1 MPDGAIFHVDVQT
14 IKRSEGRSAVA
25 AAAYRAGTRLVDVR
39 TGTSVNYTRKRGVL
53 ETFIAAPDGCDW
65 ITDRQTLWNAAEA
78 AENRSNSVVARE
90 WMVALPSALD
100 AAQRASLARAL
111 AVELVTRYGVAVDVA
126 LHAPAKDGDERNF
139 HAHLLTTTREV
150 TPDGLGDKTRILDAA
165 KTGGPE
171 IAAMRKWWQDTIN
184 DALEAADKDVRVD
197 HRPRAAI
204 AKERGEP
211 APEVNTHD
219 GPALTAFK
227 RRQRATE
234 PQQAPVQ
241 EAEHGAAQIASLLDA
256 VIDHK
261 AAQKAREASP
271 AQDVA
276 APPTSTQEQPQAPA
290 PAHRTPEPPRS
301 VQAQPAQVREPDY
314 ADRKWFDLAAWDG
327 RLDVTHQNLKFEL
340 VLSLPR
346 AIADRKKLAEAG
358 WHRRAV
364 SPLGQDHFAAAKQH
378 DANSASAVMG
388 ELAAVGLDTDLLRAG
403 YRPIREHAR
412 MPFVARFVPFFDGDA
427 VFQKLRA
434 LETQIGFLRPVKG
447 RIMQSLEDIHRRLK
461 ERFLASPD
469 HCDTTRQI
477 DNRGEER
484 NAWSRRIG
492 DWGRE
497 HLAAFIARIEA
508 EERHAERLAAETVQ
522 PPSITP
528 APGAKPS
535 VKPEQPKPQAS
546 RPSSGGNG
554 RSR

>member
-14 IKRSEGRSAVA
+14 IKRAEGRSAVA
-25 AAAYRAGTRLVDVR
+25 AAAYRAGTRLVDLR

-65 ITDRQTLWNAAEA
+65 ITDRETLWNAAEA
-78 AENRSNSVVARE
+78 AENRKNSVVARE

-184 DALEAADKDVRVD
+184 DALEAAEKDVRVD

-234 PQQAPVQ
+234 PQQA
-241 EAEHGAAQIASLLDA
+241 
-256 VIDHK
+256 
-261 AAQKAREASP
+261 REASP
-271 AQDVA
+271 TQKAA
-276 APPTSTQEQPQAPA
+276 APPTSAQEPPQAPA
-290 PAHRTPEPPRS
+290 PVQKAPEPPRS
-301 VQAQPAQVREPDY
+301 VQTKPPQVREPDY

-327 RLDVTHQNLKFEL
+327 RLDVTRQNLKFEL

-346 AIADRKKLAEAG
+346 ASADRKKLADAG

-364 SPLGQDHFAAAKQH
+364 SPLGQDHLAAAKQH
-378 DANSASAVMG
+378 DVNSASAVMA
-388 ELAAVGLDTDLLRAG
+388 ELAAVGLDADLLPDA

-412 MPFVARFVPFFDGDA
+412 TPFVARFIPFLDADA
-427 VFQKLRA
+427 VFKKLQQ
-434 LETQIGFLRPVKG
+434 LETEIGFIRPVKG
-447 RIMQSLEDIHRRLK
+447 RIIKSLEEIHRRLK

-522 PPSITP
+522 PPSVTP
-528 APGAKPS
+528 PPGAKPS
-535 VKPEQPKPQAS
+535 VKSEQPKPQAL

-554 RSR
+554 PSR

>member
-14 IKRSEGRSAVA
+14 IKRAEGRSAVA
-25 AAAYRAGTRLVDVR
+25 AAAYRAGTRLVDLR

-184 DALEAADKDVRVD
+184 DALEAAEKDVRVD

-227 RRQRATE
+227 RRQRAT
-234 PQQAPVQ
+234 VL
-241 EAEHGAAQIASLLDA
+241 EAERA
-256 VIDHK
+256 
-261 AAQKAREASP
+261 P
-271 AQDVA
+271 A
-276 APPTSTQEQPQAPA
+276 PPQAPEPA
-290 PAHRTPEPPRS
+290 PVPIAAEPPRS
-301 VQAQPAQVREPDY
+301 VQTKPAQVREPDY

-327 RLDVTHQNLKFEL
+327 RLDVTRQNLKFEL

-346 AIADRKKLAEAG
+346 ASADRKKLADAG

-364 SPLGQDHFAAAKQH
+364 SPLGQDHLAAAKQH
-378 DANSASAVMG
+378 DVNSASAVMA
-388 ELAAVGLDTDLLRAG
+388 ELAAVGLDADLLPDA

-412 MPFVARFVPFFDGDA
+412 TPFVARFIPFLDADA
-427 VFQKLRA
+427 VFKKLQQ
-434 LETQIGFLRPVKG
+434 LETEIGFIRPVKG
-447 RIMQSLEDIHRRLK
+447 RIIKSLEEIHRRLK

-477 DNRGEER
+477 DNRGEQR
-484 NAWSRRIG
+484 NEWSRRIG

-497 HLAAFIARIEA
+497 HLAAFIARIEV
-508 EERHAERLAAETVQ
+508 EERHAERLATELVQ
-522 PPSITP
+522 PPSATP

-535 VKPEQPKPQAS
+535 MEPEQPKPQAL

-554 RSR
+554 PSR